1 MGVWFVNHDASITFE
16 EKAMDMINN
25 GNRTEWQAEL
35 DDKKSCYQ
43 LIINIAIS
51 ENKETMSKLKK
62 ISPFW
67 NSLIFFG

>member
-1 MGVWFVNHDASITFE
+1 
-16 EKAMDMINN
+16 MDMIDN

-43 LIINIAIS
+43 LIITIAIS

-62 ISPFW
+62 F
-67 NSLIFFG
+67 LHFGIP

>member
-1 MGVWFVNHDASITFE
+1 MGVWFVNHNASITFE

-35 DDKKSCYQ
+35 GDKKSCYQ
-43 LIINIAIS
+43 LIITIAIS

-62 ISPFW
+62 F
-67 NSLIFFG
+67 LHFGIP

>member
-1 MGVWFVNHDASITFE
+1 
-16 EKAMDMINN
+16 MDMINN
-25 GNRTEWQAEL
+25 GNRTKWQAEL

>member
-1 MGVWFVNHDASITFE
+1 
-16 EKAMDMINN
+16 MINN

-35 DDKKSCYQ
+35 GDKKSCYQ

>member
-1 MGVWFVNHDASITFE
+1 MGVWFVNHDVSITFE

-43 LIINIAIS
+43 LIITIAIS

-62 ISPFW
+62 F
-67 NSLIFFG
+67 LHFGIP